1 MVLIQI
7 LKANGLLYLKAP
19 GMTDL
24 QIASKDL
31 EYEKTKEISSKVI
44 DVNVKIIVCG
54 KVYDEWVSTFLI
66 GKYVNKIQSY
76 DIAKIKNF
84 KDFLY
89 K

>member
-66 GKYVNKIQSY
+66 GKYVKSTI
-76 DIAKIKNF
+76 I
-84 KDFLY
+84 
-89 K
+89 